1 MMMSKDKVLT
11 RVKEGLIGQ
20 RSIAIL
26 NLEILINNPTAIPEH
41 VNYYDEIDKLIGEVA
56 EIDDKLIVVGGL
68 IIGD

>member
-1 MMMSKDKVLT
+1 MTSKDKVLT

-56 EIDDKLIVVGGL
+56 EIDDKLNVVNTM
-68 IIGD
+68 IEKH